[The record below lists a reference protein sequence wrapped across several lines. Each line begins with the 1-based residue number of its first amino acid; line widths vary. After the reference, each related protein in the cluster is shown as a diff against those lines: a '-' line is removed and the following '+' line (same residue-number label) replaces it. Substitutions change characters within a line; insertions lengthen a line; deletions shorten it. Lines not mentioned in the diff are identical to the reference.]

1 MDGAPSWRDA
11 AVPDGPPGGDVD
23 PDAAPARDRQWP
35 APDRYTLRAVVEP
48 DLALD
53 TDVTRDAASAVVSD
67 PADGAFGSGWRRWY
81 TEAPDAEGGGDTL
94 GRPLAEDDV
103 AERVLGRRHTARVA
117 QLPPRRCR
125 VAGRRR
131 RDRVPGP
138 RVRRRTAARRTMAG
152 VSRRRPPAPPEP
164 VRSRTPGRAER
175 LTEAMARDGDTCIW
189 CGRVLGGLVPPTTE
203 HVVPR
208 LKGGPSWLANE
219 VAACRRCNAE
229 RGHRA
234 PVDWLEECE
243 RRGWQP
249 DAGRLTRALDALQ
262 EAIDREGG
270 QRRARP
276 YLDAQRRRLRR
287 RPPAGTDPR
296 TVAS

>member
-1 MDGAPSWRDA
+1 
-11 AVPDGPPGGDVD
+11 
-23 PDAAPARDRQWP
+23 
-35 APDRYTLRAVVEP
+35 
-48 DLALD
+48 
-53 TDVTRDAASAVVSD
+53 
-67 PADGAFGSGWRRWY
+67 
-81 TEAPDAEGGGDTL
+81 
-94 GRPLAEDDV
+94 
-103 AERVLGRRHTARVA
+103 
-117 QLPPRRCR
+117 
-125 VAGRRR
+125 
-131 RDRVPGP
+131 
-138 RVRRRTAARRTMAG
+138 MAG
-152 VSRRRPPAPPEP
+152 VSRRRPPAPPVP
-164 VRSRTPGRAER
+164 VRPRQPGRAER
-175 LTEAMARDGDTCIW
+175 MTEVLERDGDTCIW

-249 DAGRLTRALDALQ
+249 DADRLARALDALQ
-262 EAIDREGG
+262 AAIDREGG

-287 RPPAGTDPR
+287 RPPSHGGGR